1 MRLKRSN
8 AGARVCALASFVV
21 LSATLLTVTPAAL
34 ALPSG
39 RVYEMVSPPY
49 KGGYGVGGL
58 DGTINAVAPD
68 GESVAFFSAGEFAG
82 TPSGSAALDYIAR
95 RGESGWSTAALII
108 PPTVLA
114 TTGSPDVSSSLNTI
128 IDSGTP
134 GSSYL
139 AAFTTGTEDEFWLHG
154 TNSPDTVT
162 NWELAG
168 MSFKALSNL
177 PFSLG
182 TVGASAN
189 LCRLFFTTRALLPE
203 AVGTFNGDAN
213 IYELDSGCKGEPR
226 VLRLV
231 AVRNALGPSGEP
243 ATFVPSC
250 PPELGT
256 INGNTNKFN
265 AISADGK
272 EVFFTTNTGGG
283 CNGSYQLFVRLDAKK
298 TLEVSK
304 PVSEAASCGEEVP
317 CPGAAARSTA
327 VFVGASRD
335 GSRVF
340 FTSNERLSETDT
352 DGTSDLYMAT
362 LGCPPANEGCEV
374 AAWQVK
380 SLVQVSRAPAAGE
393 AAEVQ
398 GVVRVSPDGSRV
410 YFVARGVLGE
420 DVAAEGRAP
429 SKGADNLYVY
439 DSATGKTGFVADLC
453 SGPRSSG
460 MVEDLRCPPELEGAG
475 GDKNDSRLWSDYFET
490 EDQTA
495 GLDGRFLVFSSYG
508 QLTGDDTDTAK
519 DVYRYDAETGVLL
532 RVSTGEA
539 GYDAN
544 GNNSAFDATIAAG
557 YKGGSVVQ
565 QYEMDNRAISED
577 GSRIVFRTSEPLS
590 PEAVNGVEDAYEW
603 HLEPGAKQGAVSLLS
618 GGSAEQPVPSVVI
631 SSTGNDIFFATSQG
645 LVPQDTDGALD
656 IYDARLHGGFPE
668 APASPQPCA
677 GDACQGPLTNP
688 APLLVPGS
696 VAQAPGENLA
706 APAAGPAT
714 KPKPKN
720 KAKPKCKRGYTR
732 AKRGGCVKVKKAGRH
747 GARQGSS
754 GRGGS

>member
-1 MRLKRSN
+1 
-8 AGARVCALASFVV
+8 
-21 LSATLLTVTPAAL
+21 
-34 ALPSG
+34 
-39 RVYEMVSPPY
+39 
-49 KGGYGVGGL
+49 
-58 DGTINAVAPD
+58 
-68 GESVAFFSAGEFAG
+68 
-82 TPSGSAALDYIAR
+82 
-95 RGESGWSTAALII
+95 LII

-114 TTGSPDVSSSLNTI
+114 ATGQVDASSSLNTI
-128 IDSGTP
+128 MDSGEP
-134 GSSYL
+134 GSSYE
-139 AAFTTGTEDEFWLHG
+139 AAFQTGTEGEFWLHG
-154 TNSPDTVT
+154 TNSPDTVA

-168 MSFKALSNL
+168 RSLKALSNA
-177 PFSLG
+177 PFGVRYL
-182 TVGASAN
+182 GASAN
-189 LCRLFFTTRALLPE
+189 LCRLFLSPLAEALLPE
-203 AVGTFNGDAN
+203 AVGGIQGNGN
-213 IYELDSGCKGEPR
+213 LYELDSGCNGEPR

-250 PPELGT
+250 GPVLGT
-256 INGNTNKFN
+256 VNGNTNTFN

-272 EVFFTTNTGGG
+272 EVFFTTPTAGG
-283 CNGSYQLFVRLDAKK
+283 CSGSYQLFVRLNAKK

-380 SLVQVSRAPAAGE
+380 SLVQVSRASAVGE

-420 DVAAEGRAP
+420 GVAGEGRAAP

-460 MVEDLRCPPELEGAG
+460 TVEDLRCSPELIAG
-475 GDKNDSRLWSDYFET
+475 VGGTAKNDSKLWLNNINVGEEQS
-490 EDQTA
+490 A

-508 QLTGDDTDTAK
+508 QLTGDDTDTAR

-557 YKGGSVVQ
+557 HQGGTVVE
-565 QYEMDNRAISED
+565 QYEMDSRAVSED

-590 PEAVNGVEDAYEW
+590 SEAVNGVEDAYEW

-618 GGSAEQPVPSVVI
+618 SGSAQQPVPSVVI
-631 SSTGNDIFFATSQG
+631 SSTGNDVFFATSQG

-668 APASPQPCA
+668 ASASPQPCA
-677 GDACQGPLTNP
+677 GDACQGPLTSP

-696 VAQAPGENLA
+696 VAQAPGENFA

-714 KPKPKN
+714 KPKPKH
-720 KAKPKCKRGYTR
+720 KAKPKCKRGHTP
-732 AKRGGCVKVKKAGRH
+732 AKRGSCVKVKKAGRH